1 MNNVMKKTDELIDAI
16 QSSNEYLQYQML
28 QKTISK
34 NTDLYNRL
42 NDYRR
47 RNFEIQM
54 QGHDNAEDEI
64 QNLANEYAD
73 ILNQADIKD
82 FLVAEQRYIKM
93 LRRMNKKID
102 NQIHVNIEFLE

>member
-73 ILNQADIKD
+73 IKD